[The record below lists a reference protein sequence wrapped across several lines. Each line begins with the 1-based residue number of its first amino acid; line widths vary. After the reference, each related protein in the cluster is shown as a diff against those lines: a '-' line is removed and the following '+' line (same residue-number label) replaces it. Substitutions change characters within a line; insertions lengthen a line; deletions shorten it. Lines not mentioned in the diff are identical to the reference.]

1 MEDSALRQ
9 ESLRR
14 ETLRYEAELR
24 SKTETKRA
32 EVEIQLQA
40 QSERENHD
48 LSMQRLQAEMK
59 EQRETILQSISVGFS
74 SLGDGATAFL
84 GDQQQMRN
92 AVVLVSGLAIGV
104 YSARASVSVFGN
116 YVANLL
122 GKPTLVR
129 ETSRMTP
136 LKLMVEPIKSISRAF
151 RSTAG
156 DSLNR
161 VILNEE
167 LEVRLR
173 QIAISTKYTKINDA
187 HFRHVLLHGPPGTGK
202 TMFAKQLAMYSGLDY
217 AILTGGDVAPLGRDA
232 VTEIHKLFDWARYSR
247 KGLLLFIDEA
257 DAFLR
262 KRATETMS
270 EDLRN
275 AFNAFLYRGL
285 PARYLETCF

>member
-116 YVANLL
+116 YVAN
-122 GKPTLVR
+122 
-129 ETSRMTP
+129 
-136 LKLMVEPIKSISRAF
+136 SIA
-151 RSTAG
+151 
-156 DSLNR
+156 
-161 VILNEE
+161 
-167 LEVRLR
+167 
-173 QIAISTKYTKINDA
+173 
-187 HFRHVLLHGPPGTGK
+187 
-202 TMFAKQLAMYSGLDY
+202 
-217 AILTGGDVAPLGRDA
+217 
-232 VTEIHKLFDWARYSR
+232 
-247 KGLLLFIDEA
+247 
-257 DAFLR
+257 
-262 KRATETMS
+262 
-270 EDLRN
+270 
-275 AFNAFLYRGL
+275 
-285 PARYLETCF
+285 